1 MTARP
6 AFGASAAPCG
16 TRFLALRLIVRC
28 GGLGAEAKSRVAPV
42 Q

>member
-1 MTARP
+1 MPARP

-28 GGLGAEAKSRVAPV
+28 SGLGAEAKSPV
-42 Q
+42 VPAQ